1 MTHARTH
8 SGHAT
13 AARRRNEQWIQCN
26 TCGSHGRIRRFQ
38 AAPRE
43 APSEVV
49 EFWLLMATAV
59 LFGPLLVAAG
69 LAFFLLV
76 APGPVR

>member
-1 MTHARTH
+1 MSHARQH
-8 SGHAT
+8 SGFAT

-26 TCGSHGRIRRFQ
+26 TCGSRGRIRRYQ

-43 APSEVV
+43 APSEAV
-49 EFWLLMATAV
+49 EFWLLMVTAV